1 MEESAPRF
9 AFLRVSPEVKY
20 PKTSPMDFETLLVK
34 IGTILEDLSIPY
46 CITGGYA
53 VSVWGRP
60 RGTFDIDVVVELQA
74 KNLKPLVRHLRELSS
89 SGYIEERT
97 AQDAI
102 REAKEFNYFHPE
114 SGIKIDFWVITPRDR
129 TGREKLQR
137 RIGRKIGG
145 RAIYFISPE
154 DLILSK
160 LIWFQKTQSTRQLE
174 DIGSVLKIQKA
185 LDMNYLRQAAKA
197 NATLE
202 ILEPLLHSREQ

>member
-1 MEESAPRF
+1 MRYSQPSNDHQVAKNKIRTRSAGCRIPQDAGMEESAPRF

-74 KNLKPLVRHLRELSS
+74 KNLKPLVQHLRELSS

-102 REAKEFNYFHPE
+102 REGKEFNYFHPE

-129 TGREKLQR
+129 MGREKLQR

-145 RAIYFISPE
+145 
-154 DLILSK
+154 
-160 LIWFQKTQSTRQLE
+160 
-174 DIGSVLKIQKA
+174 
-185 LDMNYLRQAAKA
+185 
-197 NATLE
+197 
-202 ILEPLLHSREQ
+202 